1 MKLSSLFLALVFTC
15 SLATV
20 EAKAAKAPKKLS
32 PEETFKKKDTNN
44 DGKLTHSE
52 FMVGEKDF
60 AKAKAEF
67 AAKDKNG
74 DGTLSFSEF
83 VGAKTEAPKKK
94 KK

>member
-60 AKAKAEF
+60 AKAKAQF

>member
-1 MKLSSLFLALVFTC
+1 MKT
-15 SLATV
+15 ATILMTLLMLGSAATL
-20 EAKAAKAPKKLS
+20 EAKGKGASKKLT
-32 PEETFKKKDTNN
+32 PEEIFKKKDANH

-83 VGAKTEAPKKK
+83 VGASTEAPKKK

>member
-1 MKLSSLFLALVFTC
+1 M
-15 SLATV
+15 
-20 EAKAAKAPKKLS
+20 
-32 PEETFKKKDTNN
+32 
-44 DGKLTHSE
+44 
-52 FMVGEKDF
+52 GEKDF